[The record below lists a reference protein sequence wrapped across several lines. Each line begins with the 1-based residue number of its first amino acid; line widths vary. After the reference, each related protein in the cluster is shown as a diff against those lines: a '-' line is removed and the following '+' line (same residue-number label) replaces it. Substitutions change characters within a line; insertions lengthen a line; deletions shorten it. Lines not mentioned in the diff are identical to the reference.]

1 MIAERN
7 QSVRFRFSPTHLNLS
22 AAVLSRKN
30 DIAFFITGRENI
42 HMKKIV
48 TKVIVDENQRGLYF
62 KNGKFMGVL
71 EPGRYHIWGD
81 REIVT
86 MSLYG
91 EILCH
96 KATADTLLANID
108 FAARVL
114 VVDVEDHA
122 MALLY
127 RNGNFVTAL
136 SAGRHVYWNED
147 RAYAVRMIDRTDPMV
162 PEDLPASVLQRLI
175 VNHKACRAEEVTEYQ
190 KGLLFVNRQ
199 YVRMLEPGV
208 YCFWNNGMSVQVRTV
223 DTRLL
228 QLDITGQEMLTR
240 DKVTI
245 RVNLVCHYR
254 IREYEKVL
262 LEVDDYEEQ
271 LHLAAQMALREY
283 VGRCTLDEILENKDK
298 MGAYLLETLKGKEEV
313 LYLTVTDAGVK
324 DIILPGEI
332 REIMNTVLV
341 AEKRAQ
347 ANVITRR
354 EEVASTRSLL
364 NTAKLMDENQ
374 TLYKLKELEYLEKIC
389 EHVGSIHLSG
399 GDVLGQLS
407 ALLKGN
413 AS

>member
-1 MIAERN
+1 
-7 QSVRFRFSPTHLNLS
+7 
-22 AAVLSRKN
+22 
-30 DIAFFITGRENI
+30 
-42 HMKKIV
+42 MKKV
-48 TKVIVDENQRGLYF
+48 FEKVIIAENQRGMYYR
-62 KNGKFMGVL
+62 NGKFDRVL
-71 EPGRYHIWGD
+71 DAGKYYVWGD
-81 REIVT
+81 RTIVPQSIHT
-86 MSLYG
+86 EVNCSGASL
-91 EILCH
+91 
-96 KATADTLLANID
+96 DTLLQNID
-108 FAARVL
+108 FASRVL
-114 VVDVEDHA
+114 VIDVKDHEL
-122 MALLY
+122 ALVY
-127 RNGNFVTAL
+127 RNGNYVASL
-136 SAGRHVYWNED
+136 PAGRHAYWNED
-147 RAYAVRMIDRTDPMV
+147 RAYTARLVDRSV
-162 PEDLPASVLQRLI
+162 PEVPADLSLSVLRILI
-175 VNHKACRAEEVTEYQ
+175 ASRACKAEEVAEGH

-199 YVRMLEPGV
+199 FVRMLDPGV
-208 YCFWNNGMSVQVRTV
+208 YCFWNNGMSVQVRMV

-228 QLDITGQEMLTR
+228 QLDVTGQEMLTR

-254 IREYEKVL
+254 IRDCERIL
-262 LEVDDYEEQ
+262 LDVDNYEEQ
-271 LHLAAQMALREY
+271 LHLAAQMALRGY
-283 VGRCTLDEILENKDK
+283 VGRYGLDEILENKDK
-298 MGAYLLETLKGKEEV
+298 MGEYLQEALRKKEET

-407 ALLKGN
+407 TLLKGN

>member
-1 MIAERN
+1 MQKMI
-7 QSVRFRFSPTHLNLS
+7 
-22 AAVLSRKN
+22 
-30 DIAFFITGRENI
+30 
-42 HMKKIV
+42 
-48 TKVIVDENQRGLYF
+48 TKVIVDENHRGLYF
-62 KNGKFMGVL
+62 KNGKFMGVR
-71 EPGRYHIWGD
+71 EPGKYYVWGD
-81 REIVT
+81 REIILSSV
-86 MSLYG
+86 YG
-91 EILCH
+91 PVACT
-96 KATADTLLANID
+96 KASADMLLQNPD
-108 FAARVL
+108 FASRVL
-114 VVDVEDHA
+114 VLDVQDHEY
-122 MALLY
+122 ALVY
-127 RNGNFVTAL
+127 RSGNFVTAL
-136 SAGRHVYWNED
+136 WQGRYVYWNED
-147 RAYAVRMIDRTDPMV
+147 GAYTARMADRNV
-162 PEDLPASVLQRLI
+162 PEVPEYLSVPVLQKLMSTRI
-175 VNHKACRAEEVTEYQ
+175 CCAEEVTEYQ

-199 YVRMLEPGV
+199 FVRILDPGV
-208 YCFWNNGMSVQVRTV
+208 YYFWNNGLPVQVRTV

-228 QLDITGQEMLTR
+228 QLDVNGQEMLTR

-254 IREYEKVL
+254 IREYEKIL

-283 VGRCTLDEILENKDK
+283 VGRYALDEILENKDK
-298 MGAYLLETLKGKEEV
+298 MGAYLLEALKGKEDV
-313 LYLTVTDAGVK
+313 LYLTVADAGVK
-324 DIILPGEI
+324 DIVLPGEI

-374 TLYKLKELEYLEKIC
+374 TLYRLKELEYLEKIC
-389 EHVGSIHLSG
+389 EHVGSVHLSG

>member
-1 MIAERN
+1 
-7 QSVRFRFSPTHLNLS
+7 
-22 AAVLSRKN
+22 
-30 DIAFFITGRENI
+30 
-42 HMKKIV
+42 MKKMM
-48 TKVIVDENQRGLYF
+48 TKVIVDEYQRGLF
-62 KNGKFMGVL
+62 FRNGKFVKVL
-71 EPGRYHIWGD
+71 DPGKYYVWGD
-81 REIVT
+81 REIIPQA
-86 MSLYG
+86 LYG
-91 EILCH
+91 EILCP
-96 KATADTLLANID
+96 KATLDSLLTNAD
-108 FAARVL
+108 FASRVL
-114 VVDVEDHA
+114 VIDVEDHQL
-122 MALLY
+122 ALVY

-136 SAGRHVYWNED
+136 SAGRRYAYWNED
-147 RAYAVRMIDRTDPMV
+147 MAYTVRIVDRTLPDV
-162 PEDLPASVLQRLI
+162 PEDLPASVLQRLT
-175 VNHKACRAEEVTEYQ
+175 VNHKVCKMEEVTEYQ

-199 YVRMLEPGV
+199 FVRMLEPGV
-208 YCFWNNGMSVQVRTV
+208 HYFWNSGVPVYVRTV

-228 QLDITGQEMLTR
+228 QMDVNGQEMLTK

-254 IREYEKVL
+254 IREYDRIL

-283 VGRCTLDEILENKDK
+283 VGRYVLDEILENKDR
-298 MGAYLLETLKGKEEV
+298 MGAYLLEKLKEKEAS

>member
-1 MIAERN
+1 
-7 QSVRFRFSPTHLNLS
+7 
-22 AAVLSRKN
+22 
-30 DIAFFITGRENI
+30 
-42 HMKKIV
+42 MKKIV
-48 TKVIVDENQRGLYF
+48 NKVIVDENQRGLYF
-62 KNGKFMGVL
+62 KNGKFTGVL
-71 EPGRYHIWGD
+71 DPGKYYIWGD
-81 REIVT
+81 REILT
-86 MSLYG
+86 TSLYG
-91 EILCH
+91 EILSP
-96 KATADTLLANID
+96 KATADILLANID
-108 FAARVL
+108 FASRVL
-114 VVDVEDHA
+114 VIDVEDHEL
-122 MALLY
+122 ALIY
-127 RNGNFVTAL
+127 RNGNFVTVL
-136 SAGRHVYWNED
+136 FQGRHVYWNED
-147 RAYAVRMIDRTDPMV
+147 NAYAVRMIDRTEPMV
-162 PEDLPASVLQRLI
+162 PEDLPAPVLQRLTI
-175 VNHKACRAEEVTEYQ
+175 NHKVCRAEEVTEYQ
-190 KGLLFVNRQ
+190 KGLLFVNRRF
-199 YVRMLEPGV
+199 VRMLEPGA
-208 YCFWNNGMSVQVRTV
+208 YYFWNNGMFVQVRTV

-228 QLDITGQEMLTR
+228 QLDVNGQEMLTK

-254 IREYEKVL
+254 IREYEKIL

-283 VGRCTLDEILENKDK
+283 VGRYGLDEILENKDR
-298 MGAYLLETLKGKEEV
+298 MRAYLLEILKGKEEA

-374 TLYKLKELEYLEKIC
+374 TLYRLKELEYLEKIC

-407 ALLKGN
+407 ALLRGN

>member
-1 MIAERN
+1 
-7 QSVRFRFSPTHLNLS
+7 
-22 AAVLSRKN
+22 
-30 DIAFFITGRENI
+30 
-42 HMKKIV
+42 MKKMV

-62 KNGKFMGVL
+62 KNGKFVGVL
-71 EPGRYHIWGD
+71 DPGKYYIWGD
-81 REIVT
+81 REIET
-86 MSLYG
+86 HSIFS
-91 EILCH
+91 EILWL
-96 KATADTLLANID
+96 KANPDKLLENID
-108 FAARVL
+108 FASRVL
-114 VVDVEDHA
+114 VVDVEDHQN
-122 MALLY
+122 ALVY
-127 RNGNFVTAL
+127 RNGNFKTVLA
-136 SAGRHVYWNED
+136 SGRHVFWNENK
-147 RAYAVRMIDRTDPMV
+147 AYTVRMADKTDPVV
-162 PEDLPASVLQRLI
+162 PADLSDFVLQRLV
-175 VNHKACRAEEVTEYQ
+175 VNKTCRMEEVTEYQ

-199 YVRMLEPGV
+199 FVRILEPGV
-208 YCFWNNGMSVQVRTV
+208 YYFWNNGVPVQVRTV

-228 QLDITGQEMLTR
+228 QLDVNGQEMLTK

-254 IREYEKVL
+254 IREYKKIL

-283 VGRCTLDEILENKDK
+283 VGRYGLDEILENKDR
-298 MGAYLLETLKGKEEV
+298 MSAYLLEILKGKEEA

-407 ALLKGN
+407 ALLRGN